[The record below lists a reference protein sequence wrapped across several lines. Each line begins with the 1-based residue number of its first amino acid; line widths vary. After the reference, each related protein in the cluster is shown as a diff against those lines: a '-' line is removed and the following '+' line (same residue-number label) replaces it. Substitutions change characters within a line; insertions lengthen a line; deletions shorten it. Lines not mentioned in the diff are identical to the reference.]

1 MSDYTTKATVD
12 LDVNGEKAK
21 QAIAEQRVLVENLRK
36 AYAKAKAEGEESAKP
51 LEKEY
56 KKARR
61 ELKSMEDATLNV
73 ASVLKR
79 LDRATPKE
87 LKTALRQL
95 NKELNTMQRGS
106 KAWNE
111 QVAKIQKVKKELDA
125 VNASLATQRTR
136 WQKLNDWVAK
146 WQTMILGGVAFFTRL
161 KSIGNDAVQAYADMD
176 SAMANTQK
184 FTGMTRE
191 EVEQLNDEFKKMDTR
206 TSREQLNELAASA
219 GRLGKSSVEDVMG
232 FVRAGDIIGVAMDE
246 LGQDAP
252 EIISKL
258 AGIFNLESEMGT
270 EKAMLSVGS
279 AINSLSQTCAASAPN
294 LVEFSSRMGAIANQT
309 NMTMDEMLAFGAL
322 LDSNN
327 VTMEKAS
334 TAMQG
339 VITKM
344 YANPAKFA
352 KAAGLD
358 IEQFTAAL
366 QRSST
371 EGIMMFVNALSRMNQ
386 MQMASVLSS
395 LGTAGAGVVQ
405 TFQTLAGK
413 IGNLKLLMEQSK
425 NAFIEATSATEE
437 FNVQNNTIQ
446 ARLDKVKKK
455 FTELAVT
462 LGEKLLPFM
471 GHVKSATSI
480 LMKVMLETL
489 KFLVEHKN
497 LIIAIALAYG
507 SYKVVVGAASMAQ
520 KIHNAYMVIS
530 SGSTKVLTATTLL
543 FKAAMFAL
551 TGQIGKAKIAMRAF
565 AIATASTPWGAV
577 ITAVGALV
585 GGYVLLNEV
594 TEENIE
600 LDEEAIR
607 KQNELAEATEKR
619 NKAREDALSN
629 IDKEKIRLYELDKI
643 ANNELLS
650 KEARLNA
657 IKELNAIIPGYNA
670 YLDDECDAYVRN
682 KQALDEY
689 IKSMEKRMMATYFK
703 DQYEEYLT
711 ELSTASRKFDKF
723 LASND
728 SFYSDYMDEAN
739 DFLNSPNDYFYMN
752 ALGNDP
758 ILSMRYDASPQEAH
772 SVLQAREA
780 ARLALVKESKEQ
792 DGDFNIPKEYF
803 DVSQAYFNAVQN
815 VVNLRKEMRNLGISF
830 DDADNPSNLDI
841 SPINLHDNDNGN
853 KNNRFSVEDEKRAEA
868 ESKAKIAYAQQELSH
883 EQYVLAMRQIEIDY
897 YDELLRR
904 QDLSQT
910 ERLQYEAKYYE
921 AKRELLDT
929 SIEYE
934 EARTISAQ
942 KEALITA
949 QEDYRNLVAK
959 IKERY
964 LNGEIETADEYHKAI
979 ELAELNHYHAL
990 ANNQNISQEER
1001 SKALGKYHQLIT
1013 SQQEKAIQDMIR
1025 AETDF
1030 ADKVKQVREEIF
1042 GLSTS
1047 ERQSGYDADVNVLR
1061 SARNTAI
1068 ELAGGENAS
1077 SEDLAAIEK
1086 AYQSGLFAL
1095 KEKWNPTELADDMDL
1110 GNALQQGFES
1120 FGDWLNSDGT
1130 QLVFS
1135 ACEAIVG
1142 KMSGIFSGLSSI
1154 VDAELQIQTAKIENK
1169 YDKEIALAE
1178 GNSYQIQKLERKKEQ
1193 ELANAKNDAEKKKYN
1208 MKVIETIAQTAMNV
1222 NAAVGAGMQYG
1233 VAAPIMVPVLTG
1245 IAVATGAIQ
1254 LAALKKQQQ
1263 ASAASGYASGGF
1275 TPKGGKY
1282 EPAGIVHKGEWVA
1295 SQELLASP
1303 VARPMIEALD
1313 YAQRTNTI
1321 GSLSGEDVSHSI
1333 TAPMILA
1340 NNQSTPQVVVS
1351 QPAPTIVVNQNDEY
1365 VSTMKKL
1372 SERLAEPFVTINTVT
1387 GDTGMKKAQDDY
1399 EKFIKNKT
1407 PKSKRKSK

>member
-1 MSDYTTKATVD
+1 MRKELKAT
-12 LDVNGEKAK
+12 EREIKSI
-21 QAIAEQRVLVENLRK
+21 Q
-36 AYAKAKAEGEESAKP
+36 SA
-51 LEKEY
+51 
-56 KKARR
+56 
-61 ELKSMEDATLNV
+61 TVNV
-73 ASVLKR
+73 ADVLKR
-79 LDRATPKE
+79 LDSATPKE
-87 LKTALRQL
+87 LKSTLKQL
-95 NKELNTMQRGS
+95 TKELKNMERGT
-106 KAWNE
+106 KAWDE
-111 QVAKIQKVKKELDA
+111 QVAKIQKVKKEL
-125 VNASLATQRTR
+125 NAINTSLATQRTR

-146 WQTMILGGVAFFTRL
+146 WQTMIIGGLVIFTKL
-161 KSIGNDAVQAYADMD
+161 IGVGRSAVQAYADMD

-191 EVEQLNDEFKKMDTR
+191 EVEQLNEEFKKMDTR
-206 TSREQLNELAASA
+206 TSREELNELAASA
-219 GRLGKSSVEDVMG
+219 GRLGKDTIEDVMG
-232 FVRAGDIIGVAMDE
+232 FVRAGDMIGVAMDE
-246 LGQDAP
+246 LGTEAP

-258 AGIFNLESEMGT
+258 AGIFNLETEMGT

-279 AINSLSQTCAASAPN
+279 AINTLSQNCAANAPN
-294 LVEFSSRMGAIANQT
+294 LVDFSSRLGAIANQT
-309 NMTMDEMLAFGAL
+309 NMTMAEMLGFGAV

-327 VTMEKAS
+327 VSMEKSA
-334 TAMQG
+334 TA
-339 VITKM
+339 ITRVLVKM
-344 YANPAKFA
+344 YNDPAKFA
-352 KAAGLD
+352 KNAGLNV
-358 IEQFTAAL
+358 EEFTAAL
-366 QRSST
+366 KRSST
-371 EGIMMFVNALSRMNQ
+371 EGLMMFINRLSMMDQ
-386 MQMASVLSS
+386 MQMSS
-395 LGTAGAGVVQ
+395 TLAALGSSGDGVVQ
-405 TFQTLAGK
+405 TFETLAGK
-413 IGNLKLLMEQSK
+413 TESLNTQLATSNK
-425 NAFIEATSATEE
+425 AFAEATSVQEE
-437 FNVQNNTIQ
+437 YNVQNNTVQ
-446 ARLDKVKKK
+446 ARLDKAKKK
-455 FTELAVT
+455 FTELAVA
-462 LGEKLLPFM
+462 LGEKLLPYM
-471 GHVKSATSI
+471 GYITSSTSA
-480 LMKVMLETL
+480 LMEVMLQVL
-489 KFLVEHKN
+489 KFGIEHKN
-497 LIIAIALAYG
+497 LIIAMVLAYG
-507 SYKVVVGAASMAQ
+507 TYRTIVGLATMAQ
-520 KIHNAYMVIS
+520 KLHNAYLVIS
-530 SGSTKVLTATTLL
+530 SGTTKVITASTLL
-543 FKAAMFAL
+543 FKAAMLAL
-551 TGQIGKAKIAMRAF
+551 TGQLGKARIAMRAF
-565 AIATASTPWGAV
+565 SIATAATPWGAV

-594 TEENIE
+594 TEDNIE

-739 DFLNSPNDYFYMN
+739 DFLNEPNDYFYMN

-792 DGDFNIPKEYF
+792 DGNFNIPKEYF

-868 ESKAKIAYAQQELSH
+868 ESKARIAYAQQELSH
-883 EQYVLAMRQIEIDY
+883 EQYVLAMQQIEIDY

-934 EARTISAQ
+934 EARTISVQ
-942 KEALITA
+942 KNHLITA
-949 QEDYRNLVAK
+949 QEDYRSLVAK

-964 LNGEIETADEYHKAI
+964 LSGEIETADEYHKTI
-979 ELAELNHYHAL
+979 EHAELNHYHAL

-1001 SKALGKYHQLIT
+1001 SKALEKYNQLIA

-1025 AETDF
+1025 AEADF

-1077 SEDLAAIEK
+1077 SEDLATIEK
-1086 AYQSGLFAL
+1086 AYQSGLLAL
-1095 KEKWNPTELADDMDL
+1095 KEKWDPTELADDMDL

-1130 QLVFS
+1130 QLVLS

-1321 GSLSGEDVSHSI
+1321 GSLKADDVSRTI
-1333 TAPMILA
+1333 TATTIIASSNDGNAVSESLTAQAVALA
-1340 NNQSTPQVVVS
+1340 GY
-1351 QPAPTIVVNQNDEY
+1351 VNVIRRLN
-1365 VSTMKKL
+1365 
-1372 SERLAEPFVTINTVT
+1372 ERLDEPFVTVNTVT
-1387 GDTGMKKAQDDY
+1387 GDAGIKKAQDDY
-1399 EKFIKNKT
+1399 DKLIRNKT
-1407 PKSKRKSK
+1407 PKSKR